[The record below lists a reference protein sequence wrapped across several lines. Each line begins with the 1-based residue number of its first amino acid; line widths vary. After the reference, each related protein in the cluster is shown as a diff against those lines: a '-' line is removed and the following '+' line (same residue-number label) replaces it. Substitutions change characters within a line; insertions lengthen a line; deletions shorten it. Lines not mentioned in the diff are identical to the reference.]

1 MRGETEVNQS
11 HLRDELTNQMSLP
24 VIMAPMFLVSNP
36 TTVIEG
42 CKAGIIGSF
51 PALNARTGDILA
63 EWMTEIKTEIQ
74 KAKEEDPEGKIAP
87 WAVNFISHKK
97 NNKRYEEDLELIEK
111 FEPPIVIT
119 SLGDPAP
126 VVERVHR
133 YGGLV
138 FADVINI
145 YFAKK
150 AADKGVDGLILVC
163 NGAGGHAGTYHPMAF
178 LKEVK
183 QFFDG
188 ITILAGSISDG
199 RDVLAAEIMGA
210 DFAYIGT
217 KFIAAL
223 ESSAPEEYQEML
235 VQSTMEDIMYTDV
248 FSGVN
253 ANYLIPSIQQAGFDP
268 KDIVEKKIN
277 KDNVHEVSETKAWK
291 DVWSAGHGV
300 GAVTS
305 IQTVREMTEELY
317 DSYKEAYNKLAVK
330 Q

>member
-1 MRGETEVNQS
+1 MNKN
-11 HLRDELTNQMSLP
+11 HLLSDITSQMTLP

-51 PALNARTGDILA
+51 PALNARKGDTFA
-63 EWMTEIKTEIQ
+63 EWMTEIKSEIQ
-74 KAKEEDPEGKIAP
+74 KAKAENPGSKIAP

-97 NNKRYEEDLELIEK
+97 NNKRYDEDLELIEK
-111 FEPPIVIT
+111 YQPPIVIT
-119 SLGDPAP
+119 SLGDPKP
-126 VVERVHR
+126 VVDIVHQ

-145 YFAKK
+145 FFAKK

-183 QFFDG
+183 QFFNG
-188 ITILAGSISDG
+188 VTVLAGSISDG
-199 RDVLAAEIMGA
+199 RDVLAAEVMGA

-217 KFIAAL
+217 KFIAAA

-253 ANYLIPSIQQAGFDP
+253 ANYLIPSIKQVGIDP
-268 KDIVEKKIN
+268 KDILEKKVN
-277 KDNVHEVSETKAWK
+277 KHNVSEHSETKAWK

-300 GAVTS
+300 GSVTK
-305 IQTVREMTEELY
+305 IQTVRQMTKELKE
-317 DSYKEAYNKLAVK
+317 SYREAHNQLTVK

>member
-1 MRGETEVNQS
+1 MNKSRLYSEISNK
-11 HLRDELTNQMSLP
+11 MSLP

-36 TTVIEG
+36 ETVIKG
-42 CKAGIIGSF
+42 CTSGIIGSF

-63 EWMTEIKTEIQ
+63 DWMTEIKAEIE
-74 KAKEEDPEGKIAP
+74 KAKNENPAGNIAP
-87 WAVNFISHKK
+87 WAVNFISHK
-97 NNKRYEEDLELIEK
+97 NHNKRYDEDLKLIEQYQ
-111 FEPPIVIT
+111 PPIVIT
-119 SLGDPAP
+119 SLGDPKP
-126 VVERVHR
+126 VVDIVHQ

-145 YFAKK
+145 FFAKK

-183 QFFDG
+183 QFFNG
-188 ITILAGSISDG
+188 ITVLAGSISDG
-199 RDVLAAEIMGA
+199 RDVLAAEVMGA

-217 KFIAAL
+217 KFIAAA

-235 VQSTMEDIMYTDV
+235 VQSTMEDILYTDV

-253 ANYLIPSIQQAGFDP
+253 ANYLKPSITQAGIDP
-268 KDIVEKKIN
+268 KDIVDKKVT
-277 KDNVHEVSETKAWK
+277 KHNVSEFSETKAWK

-300 GAVTS
+300 GSVTQ
-305 IQTVREMTEELY
+305 IQTLQEMIEELKE
-317 DSYKEAYNKLAVK
+317 SYHSAFNELTVK